1 MTCQKHEGRP
11 YLPAQK
17 GGKYGLPCWRGPLFV
32 RTFEGVERGRGA
44 WIPPPEKG
52 RAVSIIETDAV
63 LHEAHRDNHTH
74 RDVNGG
80 WLRPAVFG
88 AMDGL
93 VSNLALMTGVA
104 GGAVSQQTIVI
115 TGLAGLAAGA
125 FSMAAGEYTSVASQR
140 ELVEAELDVERR
152 ELRKHPKDEERE
164 LAELYESRGVEPAL
178 AREVARQLSRDP
190 EQALEIHAREELGID
205 PGDLPSPL
213 VAAVSSFGAFA
224 LGALLPVLP
233 YLLGASA
240 LWPAVLL
247 ALVGLFACG
256 AVVARVTAR
265 NWLYSGL
272 RQLVLGGAAA
282 ALTYGLGTL
291 FGVAVGS

>member
-1 MTCQKHEGRP
+1 M
-11 YLPAQK
+11 
-17 GGKYGLPCWRGPLFV
+17 
-32 RTFEGVERGRGA
+32 
-44 WIPPPEKG
+44 
-52 RAVSIIETDAV
+52 SIIDIEAP
-63 LHEAHRDNHTH
+63 LHTAHRDNHTH

-104 GGAVSQQTIVI
+104 GGAVAPQTVVI

-140 ELVEAELDVERR
+140 ELVLAELDVERQQ
-152 ELRKHPKDEERE
+152 LLGHPVDEMEE
-164 LAELYESRGVEPAL
+164 LAELYVSRGVEPPL
-178 AREVARQLSRDP
+178 AREVAMQLSRDP

-205 PGDLPSPL
+205 PDDLPSPL
-213 VAAVSSFGAFA
+213 VAAVSSFGSFA

-233 YLLGASA
+233 YLLGATA

-247 ALVGLFACG
+247 ALAGLFACG
-256 AVVARVTAR
+256 AVVSRVTAR
-265 NWLYSGL
+265 SWWYSGV
-272 RQLVLGGAAA
+272 RQLALGGAAA
-282 ALTYGLGTL
+282 GVTYILGTWI
-291 FGVAVGS
+291 GGAIG

>member
-1 MTCQKHEGRP
+1 M
-11 YLPAQK
+11 A
-17 GGKYGLPCWRGPLFV
+17 
-32 RTFEGVERGRGA
+32 
-44 WIPPPEKG
+44 
-52 RAVSIIETDAV
+52 IIDTEAT

-104 GGAVSQQTIVI
+104 GGAVGQQAIVL

-152 ELRKHPKDEERE
+152 ELRKHPEDEERE
-164 LAELYESRGVEPAL
+164 LAALYVSRGVEPGL
-178 AREVARQLSRDP
+178 AEEVARQLSKDP
-190 EQALEIHAREELGID
+190 EQALEIHAREELGVD

-213 VAAVSSFGAFA
+213 VAAVSSFGSFA
-224 LGALLPVLP
+224 LGALLPLLP
-233 YLLGASA
+233 YLLGANA

-247 ALVGLFACG
+247 ALLGLFACG
-256 AVVARVTAR
+256 AVVAKVTAR
-265 NWLYSGL
+265 TWWYSGL
-272 RQLVLGGAAA
+272 RQFALGGAAA
-282 ALTYGLGTL
+282 GVTYALGTL
-291 FGVAVGS
+291 FGTAVG

>member
-1 MTCQKHEGRP
+1 M
-11 YLPAQK
+11 A
-17 GGKYGLPCWRGPLFV
+17 
-32 RTFEGVERGRGA
+32 
-44 WIPPPEKG
+44 
-52 RAVSIIETDAV
+52 IIETEAA

-104 GGAVSQQTIVI
+104 GGAVSQQTIVV
-115 TGLAGLAAGA
+115 TGLVGLTAGA

-140 ELVEAELDVERR
+140 ELVQAELEVERR
-152 ELRKHPKDEERE
+152 ELRKHPADEENE
-164 LAELYESRGVEPAL
+164 LAELYVSRGVEPVL
-178 AREVARQLSRDP
+178 AREVAKQLSKDP

-205 PGDLPSPL
+205 PGDLPSPT

-233 YLLGASA
+233 YLLGADTF
-240 LWPAVLL
+240 WPALLL
-247 ALVGLFACG
+247 ALIGLFGCG
-256 AVVARVTAR
+256 AVVAKVTAR
-265 NWLYSGL
+265 SWWFSGL
-272 RQLVLGGAAA
+272 RQLALGGAAA
-282 ALTYGLGTL
+282 GVTYALGSL
-291 FGVAVGS
+291 FGTAVG

>member
-1 MTCQKHEGRP
+1 M
-11 YLPAQK
+11 A
-17 GGKYGLPCWRGPLFV
+17 
-32 RTFEGVERGRGA
+32 
-44 WIPPPEKG
+44 
-52 RAVSIIETDAV
+52 IIETEAA

-104 GGAVSQQTIVI
+104 GGAVGQQTIVLS
-115 TGLAGLAAGA
+115 GLAGLAAGA

-152 ELRKHPKDEERE
+152 ELRRHPEDEEGE
-164 LAELYESRGVEPAL
+164 LAALYEARGVEPGL
-178 AREVARQLSRDP
+178 AREVAKQLSRDP

-205 PGDLPSPL
+205 PGDLPSPT
-213 VAAVSSFGAFA
+213 VAAASSFGSFA
-224 LGALLPVLP
+224 LGAVLPLLP
-233 YLLGASA
+233 YLLGMTA

-247 ALVGLFACG
+247 ALSGLFTCG

-265 NWLYSGL
+265 SWWYSGL
-272 RQLVLGGAAA
+272 RQLALGGAAA
-282 ALTYGLGTL
+282 GVTYALGSL
-291 FGVAVGS
+291 FGTAV

>member
-1 MTCQKHEGRP
+1 M
-11 YLPAQK
+11 A
-17 GGKYGLPCWRGPLFV
+17 
-32 RTFEGVERGRGA
+32 
-44 WIPPPEKG
+44 
-52 RAVSIIETDAV
+52 IIETEAT

-74 RDVNGG
+74 RDVSGG

-104 GGAVSQQTIVI
+104 GGAVSHRTIVI

-152 ELRKHPKDEERE
+152 ELRKYPKDEERE
-164 LAELYESRGVEPAL
+164 LAELYQARGVEPDL
-178 AREVARQLSRDP
+178 AREVARQLSKDP

-205 PGDLPSPL
+205 PGDLPSPS
-213 VAAVSSFGAFA
+213 VAAVSSFGSFA

-240 LWPAVLL
+240 LWPALLL
-247 ALVGLFACG
+247 AFLGLFACG
-256 AVVARVTAR
+256 AIVARVTAKS
-265 NWLYSGL
+265 WWYSGL
-272 RQLVLGGAAA
+272 RQLALGGAAA
-282 ALTYGLGTL
+282 GVTYALGTL
-291 FGVAVGS
+291 FGTAVG

>member
-1 MTCQKHEGRP
+1 MD
-11 YLPAQK
+11 
-17 GGKYGLPCWRGPLFV
+17 V
-32 RTFEGVERGRGA
+32 M
-44 WIPPPEKG
+44 
-52 RAVSIIETDAV
+52 DASAPT
-63 LHEAHRDNHTH
+63 HIAHRDNHTH

-104 GGAVSQQTIVI
+104 GGAVSQQTIII

-140 ELVEAELDVERR
+140 ELVLAELDVERR
-152 ELRKHPKDEERE
+152 ELRKHPKDELEE
-164 LAELYESRGVEPAL
+164 LAALYESRGVEPEL
-178 AREVARQLSRDP
+178 AREVARQLSKDS

-205 PGDLPSPL
+205 PSDLPSPA
-213 VAAVSSFGAFA
+213 VAAVSSFGSFA

-233 YLLGASA
+233 YLLGASQ

-247 ALVGLFACG
+247 ALVGLFGCG

-265 NWLYSGL
+265 SWWFSGL
-272 RQLVLGGAAA
+272 RQLALGGAAA
-282 ALTYGLGTL
+282 GVTYVLGAL
-291 FGVAVGS
+291 FGTAVG

>member
-1 MTCQKHEGRP
+1 ME
-11 YLPAQK
+11 
-17 GGKYGLPCWRGPLFV
+17 
-32 RTFEGVERGRGA
+32 
-44 WIPPPEKG
+44 IM
-52 RAVSIIETDAV
+52 DAAAPTHV
-63 LHEAHRDNHTH
+63 AHRDNHTH

-104 GGAVSQQTIVI
+104 GGALSQQTIII

-140 ELVEAELDVERR
+140 ELVQAELDIERS
-152 ELRKHPKDEERE
+152 ELRKYPADELDE
-164 LAELYESRGVEPAL
+164 LAALYVSRGVEPAL
-178 AREVARQLSRDP
+178 ARRVAEQLSRDP

-205 PGDLPSPL
+205 PSDLPSPT
-213 VAAVSSFGAFA
+213 VAALSSFGSFA

-240 LWPAVLL
+240 IWPAVLL

-265 NWLYSGL
+265 SWWFSGL
-272 RQLVLGGAAA
+272 RQLALGGAAA
-282 ALTYGLGTL
+282 GVTYALGAL
-291 FGVAVGS
+291 FGTVVG

>member
-1 MTCQKHEGRP
+1 MSIVE
-11 YLPAQK
+11 AQA
-17 GGKYGLPCWRGPLFV
+17 P
-32 RTFEGVERGRGA
+32 
-44 WIPPPEKG
+44 
-52 RAVSIIETDAV
+52 

-104 GGAVSQQTIVI
+104 GGAVSSGTVAV

-140 ELVEAELDVERR
+140 DLVQAELDVERSQ
-152 ELRKHPKDEERE
+152 LRKHPVDEMEE
-164 LAELYESRGVEPAL
+164 LAALYVSRGVEPAL
-178 AREVARQLSRDP
+178 AREVAMQLSKDP

-205 PGDLPSPL
+205 PDDLPSPA
-213 VAAVSSFGAFA
+213 VAAVSSFGSFA

-233 YLLGASA
+233 YLLGATV

-247 ALVGLFACG
+247 ALLGLFACG
-256 AVVARVTAR
+256 ALVARVTAR
-265 NWLYSGL
+265 GWLFSGL
-272 RQLVLGGAAA
+272 RQLALGGAAA
-282 ALTYGLGTL
+282 AVTYGLGML
-291 FGVAVGS
+291 FGAAL

>member
-1 MTCQKHEGRP
+1 MS
-11 YLPAQK
+11 
-17 GGKYGLPCWRGPLFV
+17 V
-32 RTFEGVERGRGA
+32 
-44 WIPPPEKG
+44 
-52 RAVSIIETDAV
+52 TDVMDASAPT
-63 LHEAHRDNHTH
+63 HIAHRDNHTH

-104 GGAVSQQTIVI
+104 GGSVSQQTIVI

-140 ELVEAELDVERR
+140 ELVQAELDVERR
-152 ELRKHPKDEERE
+152 ELRKHPKDEQAE
-164 LAELYESRGVEPAL
+164 LAALYESRGVEPAL
-178 AREVARQLSRDP
+178 AREVAAQLSKDP
-190 EQALEIHAREELGID
+190 EQALEIHAREELGVD
-205 PGDLPSPL
+205 PSDLPSPL
-213 VAAVSSFGAFA
+213 VAAVSSFGSFA

-240 LWPAVLL
+240 LWPAVIL
-247 ALVGLFACG
+247 ALLGLFGCG

-265 NWLYSGL
+265 SWWYSGL
-272 RQLVLGGAAA
+272 RQLALGGAAA
-282 ALTYGLGTL
+282 GVTYVLGAL
-291 FGVAVGS
+291 FGTAVG

>member
-1 MTCQKHEGRP
+1 MS
-11 YLPAQK
+11 
-17 GGKYGLPCWRGPLFV
+17 V
-32 RTFEGVERGRGA
+32 
-44 WIPPPEKG
+44 
-52 RAVSIIETDAV
+52 TDVMDASAPT
-63 LHEAHRDNHTH
+63 HIAHRDNHTH

-104 GGAVSQQTIVI
+104 GGSVSQQTLVI

-140 ELVEAELDVERR
+140 ELVQAELDVERR
-152 ELRKHPKDEERE
+152 ELRKHPKDEQAE
-164 LAELYESRGVEPAL
+164 LAALYESRGVEPAL
-178 AREVARQLSRDP
+178 AREVAAQLSKDP
-190 EQALEIHAREELGID
+190 EQALEIHAREELGVD
-205 PGDLPSPL
+205 PSDLPSPL
-213 VAAVSSFGAFA
+213 VAAVSSFGSFA

-240 LWPAVLL
+240 LWPAVIL
-247 ALVGLFACG
+247 ALLGLFGCG

-265 NWLYSGL
+265 SWWYSGL
-272 RQLVLGGAAA
+272 RQLALGGAAA
-282 ALTYGLGTL
+282 GVTYVLGAL
-291 FGVAVGS
+291 FGTAVG

>member
-1 MTCQKHEGRP
+1 MSVIDTEAP
-11 YLPAQK
+11 
-17 GGKYGLPCWRGPLFV
+17 
-32 RTFEGVERGRGA
+32 
-44 WIPPPEKG
+44 
-52 RAVSIIETDAV
+52 

-93 VSNLALMTGVA
+93 VSNLALMSGVA
-104 GGAVSQQTIVI
+104 GGSVGHQAVVI

-140 ELVEAELDVERR
+140 DLVEAELDVERR
-152 ELRKHPKDEERE
+152 ELRKHPEDEEAE
-164 LAELYESRGVEPAL
+164 LAGLYEARGVEPAL
-178 AREVARQLSRDP
+178 ARRVARQLSRDP

-205 PGDLPSPL
+205 PSDLPSPAL
-213 VAAVSSFGAFA
+213 AAVSSFGAFA

-233 YLLGASA
+233 YLLGAAS

-247 ALVGLFACG
+247 ALLGLFGCG

-265 NWLYSGL
+265 TWWFSGL

-282 ALTYGLGTL
+282 GVTYALGSL
-291 FGVAVGS
+291 FGTAVG

>member
-1 MTCQKHEGRP
+1 M
-11 YLPAQK
+11 A
-17 GGKYGLPCWRGPLFV
+17 
-32 RTFEGVERGRGA
+32 
-44 WIPPPEKG
+44 
-52 RAVSIIETDAV
+52 IIETEAA

-74 RDVNGG
+74 RDVSGG

-104 GGAVSQQTIVI
+104 GGAVSHRTIVI

-152 ELRKHPKDEERE
+152 ELRKYPKDEERE
-164 LAELYESRGVEPAL
+164 LAELYQARGVEPGL
-178 AREVARQLSRDP
+178 AREVARQLSKDP

-205 PGDLPSPL
+205 PGDLPSPSL
-213 VAAVSSFGAFA
+213 AAVSSFGSFA

-233 YLLGASA
+233 YLLGATA
-240 LWPAVLL
+240 LWPALLL
-247 ALVGLFACG
+247 AFLGLFACG
-256 AVVARVTAR
+256 AIVARVTAKS
-265 NWLYSGL
+265 WWYSGL
-272 RQLVLGGAAA
+272 RQLALGGAAA
-282 ALTYGLGTL
+282 GVTYALGTL
-291 FGVAVGS
+291 FGTAVG

>member
-1 MTCQKHEGRP
+1 ME
-11 YLPAQK
+11 
-17 GGKYGLPCWRGPLFV
+17 
-32 RTFEGVERGRGA
+32 
-44 WIPPPEKG
+44 IM
-52 RAVSIIETDAV
+52 DAAAPTHV
-63 LHEAHRDNHTH
+63 AHRDNHTH

-104 GGAVSQQTIVI
+104 GGALSQQTIII

-140 ELVEAELDVERR
+140 ELVQAELDVERY
-152 ELRKHPKDEERE
+152 ELRKHPADELDE
-164 LAELYESRGVEPAL
+164 LAALYVSRGVEPVL
-178 AREVARQLSRDP
+178 ARRVAEQLSRDP

-205 PGDLPSPL
+205 PSDLPSPT
-213 VAAVSSFGAFA
+213 VAALSSFGSFA

-240 LWPAVLL
+240 IWPAVLL

-265 NWLYSGL
+265 SWWFSGL
-272 RQLVLGGAAA
+272 RQLALGGAAA
-282 ALTYGLGTL
+282 GVTYALGAL
-291 FGVAVGS
+291 FGTVVG

>member
-1 MTCQKHEGRP
+1 ME
-11 YLPAQK
+11 
-17 GGKYGLPCWRGPLFV
+17 
-32 RTFEGVERGRGA
+32 
-44 WIPPPEKG
+44 IM
-52 RAVSIIETDAV
+52 DAAAPTHV
-63 LHEAHRDNHTH
+63 AHRDNHTH

-104 GGAVSQQTIVI
+104 GGALSQQTIII

-140 ELVEAELDVERR
+140 ELVQAELAVERA
-152 ELRKHPKDEERE
+152 ELRTHPKDELDE
-164 LAELYESRGVEPAL
+164 LAALYVSRGVEPAL
-178 AREVARQLSRDP
+178 ARQVAEQLSSDP

-205 PGDLPSPL
+205 PSDLPSPA
-213 VAAVSSFGAFA
+213 VAAVSSFGSFA

-240 LWPAVLL
+240 IWPAVLL

-265 NWLYSGL
+265 SWWFSGL
-272 RQLVLGGAAA
+272 RQLALGGAAA
-282 ALTYGLGTL
+282 GVTYALGAL
-291 FGVAVGS
+291 FGTVVG

>member
-1 MTCQKHEGRP
+1 M
-11 YLPAQK
+11 
-17 GGKYGLPCWRGPLFV
+17 
-32 RTFEGVERGRGA
+32 
-44 WIPPPEKG
+44 
-52 RAVSIIETDAV
+52 SIIDTEAT

-104 GGAVSQQTIVI
+104 GGAVSHQTIVI

-140 ELVEAELDVERR
+140 ELVEAELDIERR
-152 ELRKHPKDEERE
+152 ELRKHPADEERE
-164 LAELYESRGVEPAL
+164 LAELYMSRGVEPKL
-178 AREVARQLSRDP
+178 AREVARQLSQDP

-205 PGDLPSPL
+205 PSDLPSPT
-213 VAAVSSFGAFA
+213 VAAVSSFASFA
-224 LGALLPVLP
+224 LGALLPLLP
-233 YLLGASA
+233 YLLGATA

-247 ALVGLFACG
+247 ALVGLFGCG
-256 AVVARVTAR
+256 AVVAKVTAR
-265 NWLYSGL
+265 SWWFSGL
-272 RQLVLGGAAA
+272 RQLALGGAAA
-282 ALTYGLGTL
+282 ALTFGIGSFFGTAI
-291 FGVAVGS
+291 G

>member
-1 MTCQKHEGRP
+1 ME
-11 YLPAQK
+11 
-17 GGKYGLPCWRGPLFV
+17 
-32 RTFEGVERGRGA
+32 
-44 WIPPPEKG
+44 IM
-52 RAVSIIETDAV
+52 DAAAPTHV
-63 LHEAHRDNHTH
+63 AHRDNHTH

-93 VSNLALMTGVA
+93 VSNVALMTGAA
-104 GGAVSQQTIVI
+104 GGALSQQAIVI

-140 ELVEAELDVERR
+140 ELVEAELDIERA
-152 ELRKHPKDEERE
+152 ELRKHPKDELEE
-164 LAELYESRGVEPAL
+164 LAALYESRGVEPGL
-178 AREVARQLSRDP
+178 ARQVAEQLSRDP

-205 PGDLPSPL
+205 PSDLPSPA
-213 VAAVSSFGAFA
+213 VAAVSSFGSFA

-240 LWPAVLL
+240 IWPAVLL
-247 ALVGLFACG
+247 ALAGLFVCG

-265 NWLYSGL
+265 SWWFSGL
-272 RQLVLGGAAA
+272 RQLALGGAAA
-282 ALTYGLGTL
+282 GVTYVLGAL
-291 FGVAVGS
+291 FGTVVG

>member
-1 MTCQKHEGRP
+1 MS
-11 YLPAQK
+11 
-17 GGKYGLPCWRGPLFV
+17 V
-32 RTFEGVERGRGA
+32 M
-44 WIPPPEKG
+44 
-52 RAVSIIETDAV
+52 DASAPT
-63 LHEAHRDNHTH
+63 HIAHRDNHTH

-104 GGAVSQQTIVI
+104 GGAVAQQTIVL

-140 ELVEAELDVERR
+140 ELVLAELDIERT
-152 ELRKHPKDEERE
+152 ELRKHPKDELDE
-164 LAELYESRGVEPAL
+164 LAALYESRGVEPEL
-178 AREVARQLSRDP
+178 ARKVAEQLSADP

-205 PGDLPSPL
+205 PSDLPSPT
-213 VAAVSSFGAFA
+213 VAAVSSFGSFA
-224 LGALLPVLP
+224 LGALLPLLP

-247 ALVGLFACG
+247 ALVGLFGCG

-265 NWLYSGL
+265 SWWFSGL
-272 RQLVLGGAAA
+272 RQLALGGAAA
-282 ALTYGLGTL
+282 GVTYLLGAL
-291 FGVAVGS
+291 FGTVVG